1 MRKYLLI
8 GVSSFVL
15 GAGAMA
21 YLNHPAH
28 ATAVSGDADAYH
40 MVELFGDV
48 LTIVKT
54 QYVTPVDDKEADP
67 GGDRRHG

>member
-40 MVELFGDV
+40 MLELFGDV
-48 LTIVKT
+48 LTSWRLST
-54 QYVTPVDDKEADP
+54 SPRSTT
-67 GGDRRHG
+67 RS